1 MQTNKK
7 IFYKYDAERFY
18 KRAGS
23 DCAIV
28 QGLRNL
34 VGISRTLQLASNPS
48 AVPPLPHTLLH
59 EALHSKDKV
68 DRQCNTLVETL
79 NSSGALDNSL
89 AVCDVSGSIE
99 SIHRRMNGN
108 HVSAI
113 LPAVA
118 LSPKS
123 RVHLGILPS
132 SRSLPIPRSSG
143 STPPTVLSALQTS
156 WFTLTGV

>member
-1 MQTNKK
+1 MTRSASTSELDQT
-7 IFYKYDAERFY
+7 
-18 KRAGS
+18 
-23 DCAIV
+23 AIV
-28 QGLRNL
+28 QGLINL

-59 EALHSKDKV
+59 EALLSKDEV
-68 DRQCNTLVETL
+68 DRKVIDAQCNTLVETL

-89 AVCDVSGSIE
+89 AVCDVSGSMG

-113 LPAVA
+113 LPAIA
-118 LSPKS
+118 LSIVLAQIARPPWNNAFITFSANPKVERIDPADGLVS
-123 RVHLGILPS
+123 
-132 SRSLPIPRSSG
+132 
-143 STPPTVLSALQTS
+143 S